1 MAEVINSGMR
11 RGIKT
16 MCVIAQTAQ
25 FISIMPKPRDFV
37 TRVVGDVVYLSAQI
51 QKLSDDM
58 NKLLDSY
65 ADIPANYL
73 MTQMNSI
80 TGSLSNITNR
90 VNTYTQNAI
99 SETMGLA
106 ENTVDMVSTLTG
118 TIIDTTG
125 AVTDA
130 VSSLGF
136 TVAQTGANILGKTD
150 TAENINDTCDVYLE
164 WSGNGFKNAN
174 ESVTNPMNKTREN
187 LTEKKTNAM
196 EKVQGVANTVNTA
209 LSDSQKWV
217 ETLITNLRKNMEK
230 LSKIVDS
237 GFKDVTG
244 MSSVSKGS
252 QKISEELVYDGE
264 NNKKAVE
271 ITTAVTESLSTVINN
286 FSISK
291 VVSAFAGVLVQS
303 LIVKTGLDQLP
314 PIDFESMMYKIR
326 DDMSMSSEDM
336 YKQYSALTDATYRDL
351 EELGKIPEDDRKYSA
366 ENYEEFLKEY
376 EDDLKV
382 QREEIRLYMKRTNIE
397 DKSEQNKISKKTI
410 RTAIKEVKKYRNKIK
425 KAKQTKKYWDIVV
438 EELDRFKEEAE
449 YRSNSIKSD
458 WQSMMK
464 QYTDC
469 IGEIK
474 EFFQNGGSCDMF
486 IDDCCK
492 TINKDFNDIKEL
504 CKNLGTQLV
513 SCSIKIAMP
522 ADLGSVVPN
531 PGYKIP
537 DFLMDIKTIFKFIK
551 DIITLIIDI
560 INNINKLARIMLNGL
575 NNLNEITRQ
584 LMELIGLRW
593 LMDLVQE
600 IINLF
605 GDNIKNARKRLI
617 NTLSPVYF
625 RDTEEYENTL
635 DALEDYLQNE
645 TLTDNQSG
653 YLKDATDL
661 LKYVSVTD
669 KNARNLISK
678 INGTSEKYDKDKI
691 EDLIEELDD
700 KGDIVVAYKSP
711 IIKEIGESSKVSDL
725 IDGKQMSND
734 DIKFIGWHFFHPNL
748 EHTGN
753 EYYNTSFI
761 LDAIFKKIKSK
772 IIKKASKKSHKTK
785 GGVNMLYKKEIGT
798 AITKIDTAYNGF
810 YWYTYYTE
818 DLEKDC
824 FERTATKNQNFVDS
838 VIRSENG
845 SIVRVTDINGQ
856 VQNVFVANT
865 NVRKGDYVNVN
876 GVRYRVS

>member
-1 MAEVINSGMR
+1 MADVINSGMR

-25 FISIMPKPRDFV
+25 FISIMPKPKDFV

-99 SETMGLA
+99 NETMGLS
-106 ENTVDMVSTLTG
+106 ENAIDMVSTLTG

-130 VSSLGF
+130 VVGLGF
-136 TVAQTGANILGKTD
+136 SVAQTGANILGKTD
-150 TAENINDTCDVYLE
+150 IAEGIQNTCDVYLE
-164 WSGNGFKNAN
+164 WSSDGFKESN
-174 ESVTNPMNKTREN
+174 ESITRPMNKIRQN
-187 LTEKKTNAM
+187 LTDKKTNSM
-196 EKVQGVANTVNTA
+196 GKVQGVANAVNDA
-209 LSDSQKWV
+209 LTDSQKWV
-217 ETLITNLRKNMEK
+217 ETLITDLRKKMSK
-230 LSKIVDS
+230 LSNIVDN

-244 MSSVSKGS
+244 MDSVSKGS
-252 QKISEELVYDGE
+252 QKISEELIYTDG
-264 NNKKAVE
+264 NKKAIE
-271 ITTAVTESLSTVINN
+271 ITTAVTSSLSTVINN
-286 FSISK
+286 FSIGK
-291 VVSAFAGVLVQS
+291 VVAAFAGVLTQS
-303 LIVKTGLDQLP
+303 IIVRTGLDQLP

-326 DDMSMSSEDM
+326 NDMEMSPMEM
-336 YKQYSALTDATYRDL
+336 YEQYNNLMDETYRDL
-351 EELGKIPEDDRKYSA
+351 DELSKIPNDERNYSD
-366 ENYEEFLKEY
+366 ENYQEFLKEY
-376 EDDLKV
+376 EDDLKK
-382 QREEIRLYMKRTNIE
+382 QREDIRLFMKRTDI
-397 DKSEQNKISKKTI
+397 DNKIYQDTLSKREM

-425 KAKQTKKYWDIVV
+425 NAKQSKKLKDIIA
-438 EELDRFKEEAE
+438 EELDMFKKEAE

-464 QYTDC
+464 QYKDC
-469 IGEIK
+469 IEEIK
-474 EFFQNGGSCDMF
+474 MFFQNGGSCDMF

-492 TINKDFNDIKEL
+492 TINKDFNDIREL
-504 CKNLGTQLV
+504 CKNLGSQLV

-522 ADLGSVVPN
+522 ADVGPVVPN

-560 INNINKLARIMLNGL
+560 INNINKLARLMINGL
-575 NNLNEITRQ
+575 YNLNEIIKQ
-584 LMELIGLRW
+584 LMKLIGLGW
-593 LMDLVQE
+593 LMDLIQE

-605 GDNIKNARKRLI
+605 EDNIAKAKNRLI

-635 DALEDYLQNE
+635 DALEEYLQNE

-653 YLKDATDL
+653 HLKEATDL

-669 KNARNLISK
+669 KNAKSLVSK
-678 INGTSEKYDKDKI
+678 INETSGKYDKDKI
-691 EDLIEELDD
+691 EELVEELDD

-711 IIKEIGESSKVSDL
+711 IIQEIGESSTVSDL
-725 IDGKQMSND
+725 VNGKQMNN

-748 EHTGN
+748 EHTGDT
-753 EYYNTSFI
+753 YYNTLGI
-761 LDAIFKKIKSK
+761 IFKKIQSK
-772 IIKKASKKSHKTK
+772 IIKKASKKSHKSR
-785 GGVNMLYKKEIGT
+785 GGVYMLKNKNIGLP
-798 AITKIDTAYNGF
+798 ITKLDTAYNGF

-824 FERTATKNQNFVDS
+824 FERTASNNQSFIDS

-876 GVRYRVS
+876 GIKYRVN

>member
-11 RGIKT
+11 KGIKV
-16 MCVIAQTAQ
+16 MCVVAQTAQ
-25 FISIMPKPRDFV
+25 FISLMPKPRDFV

-130 VSSLGF
+130 VTSLGF
-136 TVAQTGANILGKTD
+136 AVAQTDANILGKTD
-150 TAENINDTCDVYLE
+150 TAEGIQNTCDVYLE
-164 WSGNGFKNAN
+164 WSGDGFKESN
-174 ESVTNPMNKTREN
+174 ESATRPMNKTRQE
-187 LTEKKTNAM
+187 LTDKKMNAM
-196 EKVQGVANTVNTA
+196 GKVQGVANTVNTA

-230 LSKIVDS
+230 LSKIVDN

-303 LIVKTGLDQLP
+303 LIVRTGLDQLP

-326 DDMSMSSEDM
+326 SDMEMSPEDM
-336 YKQYSALTDATYRDL
+336 YKQYSALTDAAYRDL

-397 DKSEQNKISKKTI
+397 DKSEQDKISKKAI
-410 RTAIKEVKKYRNKIK
+410 RTAINEVKKYRNKIK
-425 KAKQTKKYWDIVV
+425 KAKQTKKYLDIVT

-635 DALEDYLQNE
+635 DALEDYLKNK
-645 TLTDNQSG
+645 TLTETQSG
-653 YLKDATDL
+653 YLNDATDL
-661 LKYVSVTD
+661 LKYVRMTD
-669 KNARNLISK
+669 KNAENLFSK
-678 INGTSEKYDKDKI
+678 IDETSGKYDKDKI

-711 IIKEIGESSKVSDL
+711 IIKEIGESSRVSDL

-748 EHTGN
+748 EHTN
-753 EYYNTSFI
+753 DTYYDTSIFGV
-761 LDAIFKKIKSK
+761 IFKKIKSK
-772 IIKKASKKSHKTK
+772 IIKKASKKSHKIR
-785 GGVNMLYKKEIGT
+785 GGVNMLYNKEIGIMKT
-798 AITKIDTAYNGF
+798 DKAYNAF

-824 FERTATKNQNFVDS
+824 FDRTATGEEPFVDS

-876 GVRYRVS
+876 GVKYRVS